1 MLLLA
6 LVVTEQRHFDGSLT
20 YSLGKTYAALVSW
33 KVLPSS
39 ASDNSTSSIV
49 TTHSSSYLAKEGV
62 VLTELVTER
71 EVIV

>member
-6 LVVTEQRHFDGSLT
+6 LVDTELQHFDESLT
-20 YSLGKTYAALVSW
+20 YSLGKTYAALVPW
-33 KVLPSS
+33 KVRSFSS
-39 ASDNSTSSIV
+39 SDNSTSSMV
-49 TTHSSSYLAKEGV
+49 TTHFFSYLAKEGV